1 MKGREGLPA
10 LTQGAAWGTSGD
22 HLLQGLTVSRPAPRP
37 RSLGNRG
44 VRAPV
49 RKHLSPHVSG
59 NPTQPQRVGAT
70 QPRRV
75 GDHGFSKHI
84 PDARAVSL
92 GGHEC
97 FSSSPPAPCVTFAK
111 AGPGRGQ
118 GPLMAASLQVPS
130 SSPTSLPWPSRASR
144 CSTLSSPLASACAG
158 AASGCGRPSRP
169 TWVAWVRG
177 PRAPRL
183 QLLCGVGAGL
193 CLRVRR
199 VFAGC
204 SLVTPVHARRFG
216 TEGAGV
222 PGTQVPKAGI
232 KCDSRARGPP
242 QSSSLL
248 AHGAQSV
255 HAGP

>member
-1 MKGREGLPA
+1 M
-10 LTQGAAWGTSGD
+10 
-22 HLLQGLTVSRPAPRP
+22 
-37 RSLGNRG
+37 
-44 VRAPV
+44 

-193 CLRVRR
+193 CSSRQ
-199 VFAGC
+199 C
-204 SLVTPVHARRFG
+204 TPGGSERKVQG
-216 TEGAGV
+216 
-222 PGTQVPKAGI
+222 
-232 KCDSRARGPP
+232 SRARRSPRQESSVTAEPGVRPRAAACWPMVPSPCTRGPERTRP
-242 QSSSLL
+242 GTLWHLGRLGRGQPWFPES
-248 AHGAQSV
+248 
-255 HAGP
+255 P